1 MIPFSAEGG
10 HCTGSCGSSYSK
22 MVWKRDKKEGWKKEA
37 MRRQPHII
45 HLESRWRW
53 RNFLRKLLFNCSGFR
68 LGSETAT
75 TTQVLEM
82 ALIHSGKKDPKKA
95 TSALWVCQ
103 EGSPKGQWLLHLWAK
118 TVPASIFHARQD
130 LPHSLFYLGCLHPGE
145 LWDHLKSGRWWK
157 GWWEKLSKNWYI
169 LIISSSIL

>member
-22 MVWKRDKKEGWKKEA
+22 MVWKRDKKEGGKKEA

-53 RNFLRKLLFNCSGFR
+53 RNFLRKLLFNCSGFM

-75 TTQVLEM
+75 STRY
-82 ALIHSGKKDPKKA
+82 
-95 TSALWVCQ
+95 W
-103 EGSPKGQWLLHLWAK
+103 
-118 TVPASIFHARQD
+118 
-130 LPHSLFYLGCLHPGE
+130 
-145 LWDHLKSGRWWK
+145 RWH
-157 GWWEKLSKNWYI
+157 
-169 LIISSSIL
+169 SSILGKRIQKKQLQHCEFVRKGHQRVSDCFTYEPRLFLPPCSVLAKICLIPYFIWDAFIQESCEII